1 MMYEKEKYSLKQ
13 ALAQGQV
20 VAPCVWD
27 CMSAHIAEQTG
38 FKALAVS
45 SASFSEF
52 GAGMPDTGL
61 ISPEDMVRRVETIC
75 LYTPLPVIA
84 DCEFGGGE
92 TPLNTYR
99 FVKQLVH
106 VGVSAV
112 CIEDSTGMRGK
123 ERRLENAQHAFP
135 LVDEETWLSK
145 IAAAKEACEGS
156 ECLVIASTLAGLNNN
171 EQDACRRAE
180 LARKMGADV
189 VLAEGLSG
197 KEQAKLLA
205 NQEAGCKAWILDAE
219 DNLSVKELEELGYGL
234 VLAHIFEAPGFAN
247 MVEVGK
253 RVWKEQTTV
262 YSDSFRSPVRADGTL
277 YPPVGYGVKWLEKED
292 SLKKKARQILEEDV

>member
-1 MMYEKEKYSLKQ
+1 MMYEKEKISLKQ
-13 ALAQGQV
+13 ALEQGQV

-38 FKALAVS
+38 FKAVAVS
-45 SASFSEF
+45 SASFSDF
-52 GAGMPDTGL
+52 GAGMPDAGL
-61 ISPEDMVRRVETIC
+61 ISPEDMVKRAETIC

-92 TPLNTYR
+92 TPLNTFR

-112 CIEDSTGMRGK
+112 CIEDSTGMRGR
-123 ERRLENAQHAFP
+123 ERRLENAQYLFP

-145 IAAAKEACEGS
+145 IAAAREACEGS
-156 ECLVIASTLAGLNNN
+156 ECLVIACTLAGLNKNV
-171 EQDACRRAE
+171 QDAYRRAE
-180 LARKMGADV
+180 LAKKMGVDM
-189 VLAEGLSG
+189 VLVYGLSG
-197 KEQAKLLA
+197 KEQARMFA
-205 NQEAGCKAWILDAE
+205 NQAAGCKAWMLDA
-219 DNLSVKELEELGYGL
+219 DNRLSVQELEALGYGL
-234 VLAHIFEAPGFAN
+234 VFAHIFEAPGFAN

-262 YSDSFRSPVRADGTL
+262 YSDSFRSPTRADGTP
-277 YPPVGYGVKWLEKED
+277 YPPVEYGVKWLEKED
-292 SLKKKARQILEEDV
+292 ALKKKARQILEEDV